1 MGWKLNPAT
10 LVGFLLPT
18 AAYTYIKCLN
28 VLPNGRG
35 QLLTTQVCRRPVDTT
50 FWGPVGADVFIS
62 LSPIVTAWRT
72 WSQKIEVCGQLHTP
86 HVHPS
91 CQPLY
96 THRCRQHNFVL
107 SHISDQ
113 RGVELQTRLKLFEYH
128 PGLVPP
134 ACLQLSCPCAISL
147 EDCKCTYQIK
157 AEPDIFVT
165 KSMQIHL
172 LRQEAMEPGQ
182 VWTKWRLFCLY
193 FCVSCVCSLNVIQ
206 QLHSTFTHNYVQAL
220 SGSSK
225 YIVIANA
232 VNHRQMF
239 SFYILYFLEIAIVC
253 KNKIHLFGY
262 SSLHVG
268 CNLSSHHNLAHFSA
282 NEKKLSNISKKEF
295 FFDCMPT
302 QLSTLVAF

>member
-35 QLLTTQVCRRPVDTT
+35 QLLTTQVCRRSVDTS

-62 LSPIVTAWRT
+62 LSPIVTTWRT

-113 RGVELQTRLKLFEYH
+113 RGVELQTRLKLSSIT
-128 PGLVPP
+128 LVWSRQHVFS
-134 ACLQLSCPCAISL
+134 CHVLVQLVWRTANAPIKLKQSLIYLSQNQCRAIS
-147 EDCKCTYQIK
+147 
-157 AEPDIFVT
+157 
-165 KSMQIHL
+165 
-172 LRQEAMEPGQ
+172 
-182 VWTKWRLFCLY
+182 
-193 FCVSCVCSLNVIQ
+193 
-206 QLHSTFTHNYVQAL
+206 
-220 SGSSK
+220 
-225 YIVIANA
+225 
-232 VNHRQMF
+232 
-239 SFYILYFLEIAIVC
+239 
-253 KNKIHLFGY
+253 
-262 SSLHVG
+262 
-268 CNLSSHHNLAHFSA
+268 
-282 NEKKLSNISKKEF
+282 
-295 FFDCMPT
+295 
-302 QLSTLVAF
+302 